1 MKSVI
6 KGALTVLLFA
16 SSLVFIASCGPVPYC
31 DTSLVT
37 LDETRLELVTYEEES
52 SRTGETVDKLEKDLS
67 EVQDQISEIEDK
79 PAELMKKIHE
89 LKKGSGRE

>member
-1 MKSVI
+1 MKSLV
-6 KGALTVLLFA
+6 KGALIMLLLA
-16 SSLVFIASCGPVPYC
+16 SSLVFIVSCGPVPYC

-52 SRTGETVDKLEKDLS
+52 ARTGENVEKLETDLG
-67 EVQDQISEIEDK
+67 EVQEQIAEIESK
-79 PAELMKKIHE
+79 PEELKKKIHE